1 MRRYKERIKNHHKN
15 KDHRVSEGKK
25 YTISHFAEEE
35 THAETPVIIAEKP
48 TIIEKLTVGE
58 AVMKMDLLDVPAL
71 LFVNSGNHRLNIV
84 YYRKDGNIAWVD
96 SSIA

>member
-1 MRRYKERIKNHHKN
+1 VNAWL
-15 KDHRVSEGKK
+15 
-25 YTISHFAEEE
+25 SHFNIQGSKIIN
-35 THAETPVIIAEKP
+35 TGLKQYVHYDYVHACYKYLIAEKP

-96 SSIA
+96 SSVG